1 MPTKAS
7 GRSCPPRRAV
17 SVHWILLTFFDKLYT
32 IRMIDKNRPDISIVI
47 PVYNEEENINDLITA
62 ITQFMR
68 GYMNRY
74 ELLLIDDGSTDD
86 SFRLMKELASRDPHI
101 RLIRFGINYGQ
112 TAAIAAGFHHA
123 KGNII
128 VTMDAD
134 LQNDPSDI
142 PLLVDKLHE
151 GYDVASGWRKERF
164 DKFLTRRVPSMMA
177 NRLIS
182 YITGLRLRDYGCTL
196 KAYKREIIRHIELY
210 GEMHRFIP
218 ALARWAG
225 GSVTEVVVKHHP
237 RKKGKSKYGISRTLR
252 VLLDL
257 FVVKFLMTYS
267 TQPIQIFGGL
277 GLLCF
282 FLSVLTLIV
291 VLGLRLFADVDMSG
305 NPLLYAGFTGI
316 MLSVMLIL
324 LGLNAEMQARTY
336 HESQRKPIYVI
347 RETVQYPDVSS
358 LNEISADEFP
368 LTRN

>member
-1 MPTKAS
+1 
-7 GRSCPPRRAV
+7 
-17 SVHWILLTFFDKLYT
+17 
-32 IRMIDKNRPDISIVI
+32 MIEKNRPDLSIVV
-47 PVYNEEENINDLITA
+47 PVYNEEESISDLISSITA
-62 ITQFMR
+62 FMH
-68 GYMNRY
+68 GYMENY
-74 ELLLIDDGSTDD
+74 ELLLVDDGSTDR
-86 SFRLMKELASRDPHI
+86 SFELLKEFAKRDGHI

-112 TAAIAAGFHHA
+112 TAAIAAGFHQA
-123 KGNII
+123 KGKII

-142 PLLVDKLHE
+142 PTLVEKIHA

-164 DKFLTRRVPSMMA
+164 DKFLTRKVPSVIA

-196 KAYKREIIRHIELY
+196 KAYRREIIRHIELY

-282 FLSVLTLIV
+282 FISLFTLAIV
-291 VLGLRLFADVDMSG
+291 VALRLFMGVDMSG
-305 NPLLYAGFTGI
+305 NPLLYASFTGI

-336 HESQRKPIYVI
+336 HESQRKPIYVV
-347 RETVQYPDVSS
+347 REIIQYPDVSS
-358 LNEISADEFP
+358 LSEISADEFP